1 MMHYTEVE
9 LDEIFVSDIFNE
21 NGLARI
27 FWYQGLCLR
36 VIDHFH

>member
-1 MMHYTEVE
+1 MKIDMMHYTEVE

-27 FWYQGLCLR
+27 F
-36 VIDHFH
+36 